1 MNTNNSIRHNRGVTR
16 TQILIAL
23 VAVLVIV
30 FVAIYL
36 LRPQPEPIP
45 APGRPLETVQPAK
58 SAEERGDT
66 ARAIIKR
73 LEANATGPDYAEAH
87 AAAQEFQADGRQADA
102 QLLYFFAARGGY
114 APAAFDLATAN
125 DPNHHTS
132 ASNLVAAPDPFQAYR
147 WYTAARDA
155 GHPGASTRLEE
166 LHAWAES
173 ASLAGDD
180 KAEQL
185 LLQWEQSP

>member
-1 MNTNNSIRHNRGVTR
+1 MNANSLIRNNRGATS
-16 TQILIAL
+16 TQILIAV
-23 VAVLVIV
+23 VAVVIIV
-30 FVAIYL
+30 FVAVYL

-66 ARAIIKR
+66 ARSIIER

-87 AAAQEFQADGRQADA
+87 TAAQQFQADGRLADA

-114 APAAFDLATAN
+114 APAAFDLATVN
-125 DPNHHTS
+125 DPNHYTS
-132 ASNLVAAPDPFQAYR
+132 ASSLVAAPDPFQAYR

-155 GHPGASTRLEE
+155 DYPGASKRLEE
-166 LHAWAES
+166 LRAWAES

-185 LLQWEQSP
+185 LLQWE